1 MAKRERENLVGSH
14 SSLLLIELTGSH
26 VTNVLILPRS
36 SLVMQRVKDP
46 ALSLLWLE
54 FDPCL
59 GISTCRGWSKKNN
72 QNKNRK
78 RNELFSVSKLVNKTL
93 HSFSCLLVAGHL
105 RSWGRGPVPTFSY
118 LNTHLGFLGSKP
130 QHKVDFLPYLGKMSS
145 RPECPGLGPGPD
157 TYLGEECL
165 SSNFSF

>member
-1 MAKRERENLVGSH
+1 VAKRERENLVGSH

-59 GISTCRGWSKKNN
+59 GISTCRDGRKK
-72 QNKNRK
+72 QPKQ
-78 RNELFSVSKLVNKTL
+78 
-93 HSFSCLLVAGHL
+93 
-105 RSWGRGPVPTFSY
+105 
-118 LNTHLGFLGSKP
+118 KP
-130 QHKVDFLPYLGKMSS
+130 EKK
-145 RPECPGLGPGPD
+145 
-157 TYLGEECL
+157 
-165 SSNFSF
+165 